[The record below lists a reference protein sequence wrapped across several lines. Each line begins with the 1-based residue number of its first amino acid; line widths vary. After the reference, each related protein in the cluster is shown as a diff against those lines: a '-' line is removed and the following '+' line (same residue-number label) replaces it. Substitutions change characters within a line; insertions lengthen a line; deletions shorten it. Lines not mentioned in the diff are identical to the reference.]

1 MNSSALISVS
11 LIVLF
16 GLTACSNNSHKTA
29 TTKVIPSAKAPTNI
43 QYTPSQKAPP
53 QRVAQSVTSQR
64 QPNHYQQQWAAKQ
77 KAQQAQKEQQ
87 RLAYNRNWQNQ
98 QQKLAQ
104 QKINERAK
112 QTAQAHARN
121 VWQQQQAR
129 EKANQQAAQ
138 KQIAAQQR
146 AAQQRATQQRA
157 AAQQIAAQQ
166 LASQQRAAQQ
176 RQAAQ
181 QQYAIQQRATQQQQA
196 AQQYAMLQQQSRQ
209 NTQQRQQPNG
219 RGISGL
225 SSSEL
230 RAIGDKIFRNESGG
244 DIDKLVHWNIG
255 ENFASMGIGHFTW
268 YPAGR
273 RNRYGNTFPGL
284 LDHLKSNGVRLPVWV
299 QKARHTGAPW
309 RTKTELHRAKRSP
322 EVRDFQNLLYQTRDL
337 QASYIF
343 DRAKRAMPRLVK
355 TTPKSLQARVAQNLN
370 AVANTRGGW
379 YALIDYV
386 NFKGEGLSRKGG
398 YRGQNWGLLQVLEN
412 MRPSQPGQMALNNFA
427 DSAIHILTR
436 RVRNSDPK
444 RNEARWLRGW
454 TVRINTYRHPFVI

>member
-1 MNSSALISVS
+1 MNNTALISVS

-16 GLTACSNNSHKTA
+16 GLTACSNNSRTA
-29 TTKVIPSAKAPTNI
+29 MPAKVSPTAKVQNNTQYISTQKVPTQTVTKAVTNN
-43 QYTPSQKAPP
+43 
-53 QRVAQSVTSQR
+53 R
-64 QPNHYQQQWAAKQ
+64 QPNQYQQQWAAKQ
-77 KAQQAQKEQQ
+77 KAEQAQKEQK

-98 QQKLAQ
+98 QRQLAQ
-104 QKINERAK
+104 QQANERAK
-112 QTAQAHARN
+112 QTAQAHARK
-121 VWQQQQAR
+121 VWQQQEAR
-129 EKANQQAAQ
+129 NKANKQAAM
-138 KQIAAQQR
+138 KQIAQEKAARQR
-146 AAQQRATQQRA
+146 AEQYRATQQRA
-157 AAQQIAAQQ
+157 AAQQIAT
-166 LASQQRAAQQ
+166 QQRAAQQ
-176 RQAAQ
+176 RAN
-181 QQYAIQQRATQQQQA
+181 QQRATQQQRI
-196 AQQYAMLQQQSRQ
+196 AQQYAMLQQQNRQ
-209 NTQQRQQPNG
+209 NTQQRQQSNG

-225 SSSEL
+225 SESEL

-284 LDHLKSNGVRLPVWV
+284 LDHLQSNGVRLPVWV

-309 RTKTELHRAKRSP
+309 RTKGELARAKSSS
-322 EVRDFQNLLYQTRDL
+322 EVREFQNLLYQTRNL

-355 TTPKSLQARVAQNLN
+355 TTPKHLQGHVAQNLN

-412 MRPSQPGQMALNNFA
+412 MKPSQPGQMALNNFA

-454 TVRINTYRHPFVI
+454 TVRCNTYRHPFVI

>member
-1 MNSSALISVS
+1 MNNTALISVS

-16 GLTACSNNSHKTA
+16 GLSACSNNSRKATSIKTPPTAKVQTNTHYNTAQKTPVTRA
-29 TTKVIPSAKAPTNI
+29 TQTT
-43 QYTPSQKAPP
+43 
-53 QRVAQSVTSQR
+53 TSNQ

-77 KAQQAQKEQQ
+77 KSLQAQKEQQ

-98 QQKLAQ
+98 QRQLAQ
-104 QKINERAK
+104 QQANERAK

-121 VWQQQQAR
+121 VWQQNQ
-129 EKANQQAAQ
+129 ANQKAAMQQIAQQ
-138 KQIAAQQR
+138 KAAQQR
-146 AAQQRATQQRA
+146 AAQAVA
-157 AAQQIAAQQ
+157 K
-166 LASQQRAAQQ
+166 QRAAQTAASQ
-176 RQAAQ
+176 RAN
-181 QQYAIQQRATQQQQA
+181 QQRATQQQA
-196 AQQYAMLQQQSRQ
+196 AMQYAMLQQQSRQ
-209 NTQQRQQPNG
+209 AIQPQQRQQPRG
-219 RGISGL
+219 RSISSL
-225 SSSEL
+225 SESEI

-244 DIDKLVHWNIG
+244 DIDKLVHWNNG

-284 LDHLKSNGVRLPVWV
+284 LDHLKSNGVRLPTWV
-299 QKARHTGAPW
+299 QRARHTGAPW
-309 RTKTELHRAKRSP
+309 RTKSELSYAKRSS
-322 EVRDFQNLLYQTRDL
+322 EVKEFQNLLYQTRYL

-355 TTPKSLQARVAQNLN
+355 ATPRSLQGHVAQNLN

-386 NFKGEGLSRKGG
+386 NFKGEGLNRKGG

-427 DSAIHILTR
+427 DSAIHVLTR
-436 RVRNSDPK
+436 RVKNSDPK
-444 RNEARWLRGW
+444 RNELRWLRGW

>member
-1 MNSSALISVS
+1 MNNTALISVS
-11 LIVLF
+11 LIVIF
-16 GLTACSNNSHKTA
+16 GLTACSNNSRKA
-29 TTKVIPSAKAPTNI
+29 SSTKVSTAAKVQSNSN
-43 QYTPSQKAPP
+43 YTTPQNVASNKAV
-53 QRVAQSVTSQR
+53 QNKSRTQQ
-64 QPNHYQQQWAAKQ
+64 QNYYQQQWAAKQ
-77 KAQQAQKEQQ
+77 KALQAQQEQK

-98 QQKLAQ
+98 QRQLAQ
-104 QKINERAK
+104 QQANERAT
-112 QTAQAHARN
+112 QAAQAHARN

-129 EKANQQAAQ
+129 NKANQLAAQ
-138 KQIAAQQR
+138 RQIAQQKAQQ
-146 AAQQRATQQRA
+146 QR
-157 AAQQIAAQQ
+157 I
-166 LASQQRAAQQ
+166 AQQ
-176 RQAAQ
+176 RQMQAQLAAQ
-181 QQYAIQQRATQQQQA
+181 QKAQQQQQM
-196 AQQYAMLQQQSRQ
+196 AQQYAMLQQNRQ
-209 NTQQRQQPNG
+209 MMQQPPRQPTQG
-219 RGISGL
+219 RGIASL
-225 SSSEL
+225 SDSEI

-244 DIDKLVHWNIG
+244 DIDKLVHWNVG

-284 LDHLKSNGVRLPVWV
+284 LDHLQSNGVRLPVWV
-299 QKARHTGAPW
+299 QKARYTGAPW
-309 RTKTELHRAKRSP
+309 RTKGELNRAKRSAQVQ
-322 EVRDFQNLLYQTRDL
+322 ELQNLLYQTRYI

-355 TTPKSLQARVAQNLN
+355 ATPRHLQAHVAQNLN

-386 NFKGEGLSRKGG
+386 NFKGEGLNRKGG

-427 DSAIHILTR
+427 DSAIDVLTR

-454 TVRINTYRHPFVI
+454 TVRCNTYRHPFVI

>member
-1 MNSSALISVS
+1 MNNTALISVS
-11 LIVLF
+11 LIVIF
-16 GLTACSNNSHKTA
+16 GLTACSNNSRKASSMKVNTA
-29 TTKVIPSAKAPTNI
+29 AKVQSNSNYTTPQNVASSKAVQNNSRTQQQN
-43 QYTPSQKAPP
+43 Y
-53 QRVAQSVTSQR
+53 
-64 QPNHYQQQWAAKQ
+64 YQQQWAAKQ
-77 KAQQAQKEQQ
+77 KALQAQQEQK

-98 QQKLAQ
+98 QRQLAQ
-104 QKINERAK
+104 QQANERAT
-112 QTAQAHARN
+112 QAAQAHARN

-129 EKANQQAAQ
+129 DKANQLAAQ
-138 KQIAAQQR
+138 RQIAQQKAQQ
-146 AAQQRATQQRA
+146 QR
-157 AAQQIAAQQ
+157 I
-166 LASQQRAAQQ
+166 AQQ
-176 RQAAQ
+176 RQMQAQLAAQ
-181 QQYAIQQRATQQQQA
+181 QKAQQQQQM
-196 AQQYAMLQQQSRQ
+196 AQQYAMLQQNRQ
-209 NTQQRQQPNG
+209 MMQQPRQPTQG
-219 RGISGL
+219 RGIASL
-225 SSSEL
+225 SDSEI

-244 DIDKLVHWNIG
+244 DIDKLVHWNVG

-284 LDHLKSNGVRLPVWV
+284 LDHLQSNGVRLPVWV
-299 QKARHTGAPW
+299 QKARYTGAPW
-309 RTKTELHRAKRSP
+309 RTKGELNRAKRSAQVQ
-322 EVRDFQNLLYQTRDL
+322 ELQNLLYQTRYI

-355 TTPKSLQARVAQNLN
+355 ATPRHLQAHVAQNLN

-386 NFKGEGLSRKGG
+386 NFKGEGLNRKGG

-427 DSAIHILTR
+427 DSAIDVLTR

-454 TVRINTYRHPFVI
+454 TVRCNTYRHPFVI

>member
-1 MNSSALISVS
+1 MNNTALISVS
-11 LIVLF
+11 LIVIF
-16 GLTACSNNSHKTA
+16 GLTACSNNSRKA
-29 TTKVIPSAKAPTNI
+29 SSTKVNTAAKVQSNSN
-43 QYTPSQKAPP
+43 YTTP
-53 QRVAQSVTSQR
+53 QNVASNNVVQSNSRNQ
-64 QPNHYQQQWAAKQ
+64 QQNYYQQQWAAKQ
-77 KAQQAQKEQQ
+77 KALQAQQEQK

-98 QQKLAQ
+98 QRQLAQ
-104 QKINERAK
+104 QQANERAA
-112 QTAQAHARN
+112 QAAQAHARN

-129 EKANQQAAQ
+129 NKANQLAAQ
-138 KQIAAQQR
+138 RQIAQQKAEQQR
-146 AAQQRATQQRA
+146 
-157 AAQQIAAQQ
+157 I
-166 LASQQRAAQQ
+166 AQQ
-176 RQAAQ
+176 RQMQAQLAAQ
-181 QQYAIQQRATQQQQA
+181 QKAQQQQQM
-196 AQQYAMLQQQSRQ
+196 AQQYAMLQQNRQ
-209 NTQQRQQPNG
+209 MMQQPRQPTQG
-219 RGISGL
+219 RGIASL
-225 SSSEL
+225 SDSEI

-244 DIDKLVHWNIG
+244 DIDKLVHWNVG

-284 LDHLKSNGVRLPVWV
+284 LDHLQSNGVRLPVWV

-309 RTKTELHRAKRSP
+309 RTKGELKHAKRSAQVQ
-322 EVRDFQNLLYQTRDL
+322 EFQNLLYQTRYL

-355 TTPKSLQARVAQNLN
+355 ATPKHLQAHVAQNLN

-386 NFKGEGLSRKGG
+386 NFKGEGLNRKGG

-427 DSAIHILTR
+427 DSAIDVLTR

-454 TVRINTYRHPFVI
+454 TVRCNTYRHPFVI